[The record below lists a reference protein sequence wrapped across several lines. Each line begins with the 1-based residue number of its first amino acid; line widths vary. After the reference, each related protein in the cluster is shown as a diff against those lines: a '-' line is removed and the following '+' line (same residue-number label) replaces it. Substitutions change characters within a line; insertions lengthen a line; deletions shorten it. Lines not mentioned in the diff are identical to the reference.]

1 MGMGD
6 SVGTESKTKNGLG
19 YMIAEMMKLA
29 SIVRLKG
36 ILKSRYGKG
45 LEITT
50 MVDSEEI
57 PRGEGYLF
65 RGNSLLIPIMSNG
78 HYLATAIVPKVDNLT
93 EDDRQGIAYLVRMV
107 LEPEFY
113 SWYLDQMT
121 HNSLHSSHASND
133 NIISLNPAF
142 EMSENLLDDS
152 EMGHDRYTA
161 LVSADDFVGSTN
173 VLFLEAKTPSQI
185 QKIAVDIH
193 EVSERWAYLRF
204 QDVKDQILSVQNLM
218 ELGSLTLFIDDILNI
233 SDFHREILIS
243 YLQHAHSGQEPLI
256 LIGSAT
262 SFQDLLSNDML
273 HPDLVKILE
282 AHRLEVDRL
291 PRTRDLFREAIEMVL

>member
-1 MGMGD
+1 
-6 SVGTESKTKNGLG
+6 
-19 YMIAEMMKLA
+19 MIAEMMKLA
-29 SIVRLKG
+29 SIVRLKS

-57 PRGEGYLF
+57 PRDEGCLM
-65 RGNSLLIPIMSNG
+65 RGTSLLIPVMASG
-78 HYLATAIVPKVDNLT
+78 HYLATAIIPKADTLS
-93 EDDRQGIAYLVRMV
+93 DSDRHAVSQLVRMI

-121 HNSLHSSHASND
+121 HNSLYAPSSSD

-142 EMSENLLDDS
+142 DMRESLLDSYPESDGRFS
-152 EMGHDRYTA
+152 GPTTEA
-161 LVSADDFVGSTN
+161 LVQSTS
-173 VLFLEAKTPSQI
+173 VLFLEAKTPMQI

-204 QDVKDQILSVQNLM
+204 QDVKDQILSVQNLL

-233 SDFHREILIS
+233 GDFHREILAS
-243 YLQHAHSGQEPLI
+243 YFQHPHTGQEPLI
-256 LIGSAT
+256 LIGSST
-262 SFQDLLSNDML
+262 SLQDLLSNDML
-273 HPDLVKILE
+273 HPDLARILE
-282 AHRLEVDRL
+282 SHRLEVDRL